1 MKRSDKDLGMDRAI
15 SRRDFMNGASALA
28 LASAACPVSGAQ
40 ASQTVHQPY
49 PPASSGLRG
58 SHAGSFETMHELAW
72 DEKTDFG
79 PIKDDDGTIYDLVI
93 VGAGVSGL
101 SAAHFFLK
109 EKPDA
114 RILIIENHDDFGGHA
129 KRNEFRVG
137 GRLLLGHG
145 GSQTIDTPS
154 GFSDEASGLLA
165 DLRIDLEEFETA
177 YDHDFYKRNGLAGAY
192 HFNNARFGEDKLV
205 KQNFFDD
212 DSGYIPLAS
221 GGTGASAVEALAH
234 MPIAPEA
241 KAQVEGL
248 YTADV
253 DLLPDHSVF
262 SEPGYL
268 NSISYEDLLRKHF
281 NVTHPDAI
289 ALFRDMMTPLFAHGT
304 DATPALPLLAFLP
317 GLNATSLGSLS
328 WLLPAVKLWGT
339 DPYIHHF
346 PDGNA
351 SVARLLVR
359 RLIPHVADGNSMTD
373 IVTSRFDYS
382 QLDKADA
389 QVRLRLNSTV
399 VNVEHE
405 SDATAADKVSI
416 AYVQNGQAKQ
426 VRSKHVIL
434 ACYNMAIPHLCPT
447 MPEEQREAQ
456 SKLVKMPLVYSNVA
470 FNNWRAWKKAG
481 VGLVQSPGRWHKFA
495 ILDFPVS
502 LGDYTYAQSPDD
514 PIIAHMVHC
523 PTSPGLPAD
532 DQSRAGRHQLLNTSF
547 EDYERELRDHL
558 AGMLGAHGFDPAA
571 DIAAITV
578 NRWSHG
584 YAWAPNPLDHPDY
597 DEGDAPFDRGRSRF
611 GRISIA
617 NSDAS
622 GRAYLDA
629 AIDEGYRAAMEQ
641 AASGI

>member
-1 MKRSDKDLGMDRAI
+1 MKRTDKELGMDRAI
-15 SRRDFMNGASALA
+15 SRRDFINGASALA
-28 LASAACPVSGAQ
+28 VAAAACPVSSAR
-40 ASQTVHQPY
+40 ASGTSSKAY

-58 SHAGSFETMHELAW
+58 SHAGSFETMHDLAW
-72 DEKTDFG
+72 EGRMDFG
-79 PIKDDDGTIYDLVI
+79 PTNEDDSTLYDLII

-114 RILIIENHDDFGGHA
+114 RILILENHDDFGGHA
-129 KRNEFRVG
+129 KRNEFQID
-137 GRLLLGHG
+137 GRLVLGHG

-154 GFSDEASGLLA
+154 SFSSEASGLLEE
-165 DLRIDLEEFETA
+165 LRIDLEEFETA
-177 YDHDFYKRNGLAGAY
+177 YDQGFYKRHDLAGAY
-192 HFNNARFGEDKLV
+192 YFDQARFGEDRLV
-205 KQNFFDD
+205 KQDFFGDD
-212 DSGYIPLAS
+212 GGYIPLAN
-221 GGTGASAVEALAH
+221 GAKGASAIEALAN
-234 MPIAPEA
+234 MPIAAEA
-241 KAQVEGL
+241 KSQVERL
-248 YTADV
+248 YTTDV
-253 DLLPDHSVF
+253 DLLPDHSIF
-262 SEPGYL
+262 SEPSYL
-268 NSISYEDLLRKHF
+268 NSISYEQLLKQHF
-281 NVTHPDAI
+281 GVTHPDAL
-289 ALFRDMMTPLFAHGT
+289 ALFRDMMTPLFAHGA

-328 WLLPAVKLWGT
+328 WLLPAVRLWGT

-359 RLIPHVADGNSMTD
+359 RLMPHVADGDSMFD
-373 IVTSRFDYS
+373 IVLSQFDYS
-382 QLDKADA
+382 ALDRTDA

-399 VNVEHE
+399 INVEHVG
-405 SDATAADKVSI
+405 DAVTADNVAVT
-416 AYVQNGQAKQ
+416 YVQNGESKR
-426 VRSKHVIL
+426 VRSKRAIL

-447 MPEEQREAQ
+447 LPEEQRIAQ

-470 FNNWRAWKKAG
+470 FNNWHAWKKAG

-514 PIIAHMVHC
+514 PIVAHMVHC
-523 PTSPGLPAD
+523 PTTPGATAD
-532 DQSRAGRHQLLNTSF
+532 DQSRAGRYQLLATSF

-558 AGMLGAHGFDPAA
+558 AGMLGAYGFDPAT
-571 DIAAITV
+571 DIAGITV

-584 YAWAPNPLDHPDY
+584 YSWAPNPLDHPDY
-597 DEGDAPFDRGRSRF
+597 DDGDAPFDHGRKQF

-622 GRAYLDA
+622 GQAYLDA

-641 AASGI
+641 AAG